1 MIHGKKNFPAC
12 FGPGLIIAIETD
24 FTYPTIL
31 RERNSIALALR
42 TKAEY
47 RDPEKLK
54 RHVADILDS
63 EDHAKTPARKKS
75 KRPRPKR
82 PKISTGRTVDDIFV
96 LILGDRKSV
105 PWDKIPWDDLAETV
119 ELCIAP
125 DVGTAETGEKRL
137 FHVYPAATGGG
148 VSSRPKNE
156 CSQTE
161 ILIGVIDDGCA
172 FANWRFRG
180 GSNIEKL
187 RTLAVFDMN
196 PRAPI
201 PVPGT
206 GNVRFGRPHES
217 SPAPSKPIEFL
228 RATTNQGATTTL
240 GLVDWCRLHSANGAV
255 DEDSCYLEGGF
266 ILRPSRPVGMT
277 RMGTLVSHG
286 SLVMDL
292 AAGQRP
298 LSARLDVDG
307 ESPPVL
313 KPETDRAAESDI
325 VFVQLPEVALENAT
339 GEWLEFVIPQA
350 ISYILS
356 FAGPKT
362 KQVVVSLSYGP
373 TTGRHDGT
381 SDLEKYFENC
391 CNSFDGN
398 GGRPRLDIVLPAG
411 NSCQT
416 GNHVTFVSD
425 GNARSWSWQIPP
437 DNPVECFAEIFLPR
451 DAKVILKSPHAAP
464 VTGHQVQNLGTR
476 WILFI
481 PGTRPSVLESE
492 PAPHGTWTIEVSG
505 VPVGHQIHAYLSR
518 TNANLGMRTGAK
530 ASYFFDPVWERT
542 EAPGADHR
550 LSGGIFDD
558 TGSVVS
564 RTGTLNG
571 MATGS
576 HQQIHVAGGY
586 VLRRGRKASYSSIG
600 PARTPSPRKG
610 PDWALPTDEAPA
622 HLGVRGAGT
631 RGGATFRL
639 VGTSSAVPQLARH
652 IANGYIVNSTR
663 PPGDV
668 PQPPG
673 GPDPTGHGYGNLPPP

>member
-1 MIHGKKNFPAC
+1 MKNRDRLFPKC
-12 FGPGLIIAIETD
+12 FSPSLIIAVETD
-24 FTYPTIL
+24 FMYPAIF
-31 RERNSIALALR
+31 REQNSIALALR
-42 TKAEY
+42 PKADY
-47 RDPEKLK
+47 RDLETLK
-54 RHVADILDS
+54 RRVASILD
-63 EDHAKTPARKKS
+63 EHDRAKTPARKKS
-75 KRPRPKR
+75 TRPQRR
-82 PKISTGRTVDDIFV
+82 GSEISKIETTDDYFV
-96 LILGDRKSV
+96 LILGDRKSL
-105 PWDKIPWDDLAETV
+105 PWDKIPWDDLAEAV

-125 DVGTAETGEKRL
+125 DAGTGAKGNGRL
-137 FHVYPAATGGG
+137 FHVHSAATGNDP
-148 VSSRPKNE
+148 SLRPDDE
-156 CSQTE
+156 LSQTE

-180 GSNIEKL
+180 DSDIKKL
-187 RTLAVFDMN
+187 RTLGILDMN
-196 PRAPI
+196 PRPPI
-201 PVPGT
+201 PVPSPGK
-206 GNVRFGRPHES
+206 VRFGRPYGSH
-217 SPAPSKPIEFL
+217 PGQFKLIEFP
-228 RATTNQGATTTL
+228 RATTSTTL
-240 GLVDWCRLHSANGAV
+240 GLVDWCKLHSANGTV
-255 DEDSCYLEGGF
+255 DEDSCYLDGGF
-266 ILRPSRPVGMT
+266 IRRPDRSVGMT

-339 GEWLEFVIPQA
+339 GEWLEYVIPEA
-350 ISYILS
+350 IDYILS
-356 FAGPKT
+356 FVGPRT

-381 SDLEKYFENC
+381 SDLEK
-391 CNSFDGN
+391 SFQRRCDFYNGTDGQ
-398 GGRPRLDIVLPAG
+398 PRLDIVLPAG
-411 NSCQT
+411 NSCLT

-425 GNARSWSWQIPP
+425 GTPRAWSWQIPP

-451 DAKVILKSPHAAP
+451 TAKVLLKSPHGESI
-464 VTGHQVQNLGTR
+464 TGLQVQKSGDRRT
-476 WILFI
+476 LFI
-481 PGTRPSVLESE
+481 PGTKPSVLEPE

-530 ASYFFDPVWERT
+530 ASYFFDPVWEQT
-542 EAPGADHR
+542 EASGAAHR
-550 LSGGIFDD
+550 LSDGVFDD
-558 TGSVVS
+558 TGSRVS

-571 MATGS
+571 IATGK
-576 HQQIHVAGGY
+576 HGQIHVAGGY
-586 VLRRGRKASYSSIG
+586 VLRRGRKASYSSRG
-600 PARTPSPRKG
+600 PARLPSPRLG

-639 VGTSSAVPQLARH
+639 IGTSSAVPQLARH
-652 IANGYIVNSTR
+652 IANGYIVNATQ
-663 PPGDV
+663 PPGVV